1 MLEGCSTTAGYQA
14 LEGGFDNSFT
24 DMYGAGSTIQ
34 PYDEC
39 VFTGGGKK
47 KAKKTK
53 KSKKRTH
60 LRKPISKKTKRMA
73 RMRVKSI
80 KNIEK
85 RKKKLSKRL
94 KKRKSQGKV
103 LDSLITSSKLSKKE
117 MKLLSPE
124 MKKFVSK
131 IPSSHSINS
140 RLTHWPS
147 LSEFSLHSL
156 KPPSAYKVKSKV
168 KSKVR
173 TKSTRQK
180 KFEDARI
187 GLAEILKK
195 KPIYAPKSKSV
206 IKFSDYKKPM
216 TKEKAA
222 LLFKSKKKGKTR

>member
-73 RMRVKSI
+73 RMRVKSV

-85 RKKKLSKRL
+85 EKRNYQKDL
-94 KKRKSQGKV
+94 KKRK
-103 LDSLITSSKLSKKE
+103 LE
-117 MKLLSPE
+117 
-124 MKKFVSK
+124 
-131 IPSSHSINS
+131 H
-140 RLTHWPS
+140 
-147 LSEFSLHSL
+147 
-156 KPPSAYKVKSKV
+156 
-168 KSKVR
+168 
-173 TKSTRQK
+173 
-180 KFEDARI
+180 
-187 GLAEILKK
+187 
-195 KPIYAPKSKSV
+195 
-206 IKFSDYKKPM
+206 
-216 TKEKAA
+216 
-222 LLFKSKKKGKTR
+222 

>member
-1 MLEGCSTTAGYQA
+1 MVASTTGGYGA
-14 LEGGFDNSFT
+14 METFDNAFIYTSPG
-24 DMYGAGSTIQ
+24 MGNVYES
-34 PYDEC
+34 YSS
-39 VFTGGGKK
+39 FTGGGKK

-53 KSKKRTH
+53 KSKTRTP

-103 LDSLITSSKLSKKE
+103 LDSLITSSKLSKKQ

-131 IPSSHSINS
+131 IPSSPAISS
-140 RLTHWPS
+140 RLKPWPS
-147 LSEFSLHSL
+147 LSDISLHSL
-156 KPPSAYKVKSKV
+156 KPPSAYKAKSKA
-168 KSKVR
+168 KS
-173 TKSTRQK
+173 KSTRK
-180 KFEDARI
+180 KNFEDARI

-195 KPIYAPKSKSV
+195 KPIYASKSKSV